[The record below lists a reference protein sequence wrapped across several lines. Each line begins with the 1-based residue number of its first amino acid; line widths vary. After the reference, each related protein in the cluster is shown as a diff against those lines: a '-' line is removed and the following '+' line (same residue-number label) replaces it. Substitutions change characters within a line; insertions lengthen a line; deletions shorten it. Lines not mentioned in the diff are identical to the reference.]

1 MTSAVR
7 SQRDGLWQ
15 LGETGVRIDF
25 EVDRVLGQRAVSRRI
40 VAALDIFDTE
50 VVAVLFEVLL
60 QLLAVVE
67 EMDARAAITVIGV
80 VRY

>member
-25 EVDRVLGQRAVSRRI
+25 EVDRVLGQRAVSIRI

-67 EMDARAAITVIGV
+67 EMDARAAIIVIGV